1 MSQTSEVFNI
11 SPDIQIHYRIDDFTD
26 GWVDAPTVLMLH
38 GIGESTDAF
47 TGWVPHLARLCKV
60 IRVDLRGFGKSS
72 PISAD
77 QDIKLNDFSNDIEKL
92 IEHLKLDKVHLIG
105 AKLGAQIGMQL
116 AQNQPSWLASM
127 TIAGILI
134 SPAGALGNW
143 VEKWISMVDEG
154 GTRNWAELTMPG
166 RMGTALSSEATEWWT
181 NYMGQTSS
189 NTAIACFRM
198 LPSMTQVAVLENIT
212 SPCLVIVAADSS
224 EPNSDSQRQST
235 SAMRTWQERI
245 PNSKLVEINTDS
257 YHVAATHP
265 DECAILAQQFIS
277 SL

>member
-1 MSQTSEVFNI
+1 
-11 SPDIQIHYRIDDFTD
+11 
-26 GWVDAPTVLMLH
+26 
-38 GIGESTDAF
+38 
-47 TGWVPHLARLCKV
+47 
-60 IRVDLRGFGKSS
+60 
-72 PISAD
+72 
-77 QDIKLNDFSNDIEKL
+77 
-92 IEHLKLDKVHLIG
+92 
-105 AKLGAQIGMQL
+105 
-116 AQNQPSWLASM
+116 M

-189 NTAIACFRM
+189 DTAIACFRM